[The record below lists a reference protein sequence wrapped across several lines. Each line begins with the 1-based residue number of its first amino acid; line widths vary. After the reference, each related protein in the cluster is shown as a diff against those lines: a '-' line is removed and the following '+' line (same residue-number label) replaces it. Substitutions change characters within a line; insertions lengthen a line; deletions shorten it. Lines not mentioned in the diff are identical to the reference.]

1 MSDILGKIVGGLN
14 KGVATVGASSKA
26 LMEKTQVKAAISNI
40 ENEGRQIL
48 LMIGQTAVD
57 MYMSDGRLELNDDM
71 EALIA
76 QLLKKE
82 DQLMQKQEQLRQID
96 EELSLVIGRNN
107 IAPVSVAPSG
117 VVAGGIVCGCGH
129 TNASSTKFCIQC
141 GAKVE
146 DVIQQPIPQD
156 GVLCSCGNVCP
167 DGTAF
172 CGKCGSKLG

>member
-26 LMEKTQVKAAISNI
+26 LLEKTQVKTAIGNI
-40 ENEGRQIL
+40 EAERRQIL
-48 LMIGQTAVD
+48 QTIGQRAFD
-57 MYMSDGRLELNDDM
+57 MYASGSTSELNDDM
-71 EALIA
+71 EALFA
-76 QLLKKE
+76 QMVRKN
-82 DQLMQKQEQLRQID
+82 EQLAQKHEQLKQID
-96 EELSLVIGRNN
+96 EELSLVTGRNS
-107 IAPVSVAPSG
+107 IAHVNVAPG
-117 VVAGGIVCGCGH
+117 GAIIGGIVCGCGH
-129 TNASSTKFCIQC
+129 TNAGGTKFCIQC